1 MDNGLVSCE
10 IKNIGGEQC
19 VSTVYDFVTR
29 SIVVLARAQVNYF
42 FEKTGKM
49 RIAVSL
55 KKVFPLT
62 DQLPRFGV

>member
-1 MDNGLVSCE
+1 MDNRLVSCE

-29 SIVVLARAQVNYF
+29 GVFVLARAQVNYF